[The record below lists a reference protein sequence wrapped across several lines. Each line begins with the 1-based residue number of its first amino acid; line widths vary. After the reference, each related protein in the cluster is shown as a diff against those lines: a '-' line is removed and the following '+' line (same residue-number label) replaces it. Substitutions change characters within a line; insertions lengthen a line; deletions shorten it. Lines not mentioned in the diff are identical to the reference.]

1 MIEDKNINIFRKN
14 LTNMLGEI
22 PANHNSY
29 HDLKYINE
37 FGEDHHYSLSDKS
50 FYSEY
55 ISKIYTSD
63 YIPKDYSY
71 IGMVYEYVKS
81 YCKGSNKLDYC
92 DPQLNHKIYRY
103 LLSTLFSQIKEVIM
117 ENNPNYYDF
126 YDFII
131 TGAKI
136 NNVETHKN
144 DNEYNSI
151 SIYGSLFVKKKKVS
165 KYKGGKKSTKRK
177 KTRRRKSTKK
187 KRKSAKKK

>member
-1 MIEDKNINIFRKN
+1 MSEDKNINNFRKN

-29 HDLKYINE
+29 HNLKDINE
-37 FGEDHHYSLSDKS
+37 FGKDHHYSLSNNT
-50 FYSEY
+50 FYSEW

-63 YIPKDYSY
+63 YIPTDYSY

-81 YCKGSNKLDYC
+81 YCKSSKKADYC

-103 LLSTLFSQIKEVIM
+103 LLSRLFSQIKEHIM
-117 ENNPNYYDF
+117 NHDTS

-136 NNVETHKN
+136 NNVETHTN
-144 DNEYNSI
+144 NNEYNSI
-151 SIYGSLFVKKKKVS
+151 SIYGSLFVKKKVS
-165 KYKGGKKSTKRK
+165 RGGKKSTKRK
-177 KTRRRKSTKK
+177 KTRRRKSTKN